1 MDTMV
6 LGNSTLTQDEN
17 IGNKIQEVLAV
28 LTSASFGVPRTL
40 FGIFN
45 ILEDENM
52 VTARSGCDDPFAI
65 FGFLAFLLALL
76 QLLVDSGSKKKKRS
90 TGDCQLVNRQ
100 GGSRDREMREAALAV
115 YSMIQGF
122 LNSMDVRDGNM
133 TINNFI
139 LRAQFTLYFLPVQ
152 ELPSVS
158 CYPCVKLPEKQQI
171 WARLEQ
177 LLGRLEA

>member
-1 MDTMV
+1 MV
-6 LGNSTLTQDEN
+6 AMVIGNSTLTQDEN
-17 IGNKIQEVLAV
+17 IGKEIHQVLSV

-45 ILEDENM
+45 ILEDDSF

-90 TGDCQLVNRQ
+90 TEDCQFVNRQ
-100 GGSRDREMREAALAV
+100 GGNRDREMREGALAV

-122 LNSMDVRDGNM
+122 LNTMDVGDGNLS
-133 TINNFI
+133 I
-139 LRAQFTLYFLPVQ
+139 LNSYCKPIV
-152 ELPSVS
+152 
-158 CYPCVKLPEKQQI
+158 Y
-171 WARLEQ
+171 LEHN
-177 LLGRLEA
+177 

>member
-40 FGIFN
+40 FDIFN
-45 ILEDENM
+45 ILEDEYM

-76 QLLVDSGSKKKKRS
+76 QLLVDSGSKKKKR
-90 TGDCQLVNRQ
+90 
-100 GGSRDREMREAALAV
+100 
-115 YSMIQGF
+115 
-122 LNSMDVRDGNM
+122 
-133 TINNFI
+133 
-139 LRAQFTLYFLPVQ
+139 
-152 ELPSVS
+152 
-158 CYPCVKLPEKQQI
+158 
-171 WARLEQ
+171 
-177 LLGRLEA
+177 